1 MMRYVVAATVVCCV
15 ILSLRPDPPPAM
27 GQALSADA
35 PALSAYWSDRLQAVE
50 TSIQVETDRLE
61 YRMQLDLISY
71 RGCGDEHAHSTERLR
86 HALRKQIHS
95 QIKDAPASQYR
106 AVHDRVEHIIGFFDY
121 KFSRIDNMA
130 KLAARLCDC
139 MRPDPEIMIPAK
151 HSGVSRNST
160 ALNFVANV
168 LAVVFVWYVLL
179 LVAVVCKGA
188 YDMAVAAVSVCK
200 RAFDSLRTAF
210 ASPNASASF
219 TVVVTSAS
227 GTVTLQTTIVS
238 APRVRQ

>member
-1 MMRYVVAATVVCCV
+1 MMRYAVAATVVCCV
-15 ILSLRPDPPPAM
+15 ILSLRPSPAIS
-27 GQALSADA
+27 QALSVDA
-35 PALSAYWSDRLQAVE
+35 PVLSAHWSDRLQAVE

-61 YRMQLDLISY
+61 YRMQLGLISY
-71 RGCGDEHAHSTERLR
+71 RGCGDEHAQLIERLR
-86 HALRKQIHS
+86 HALGKQIHS

-139 MRPDPEIMIPAK
+139 MILNPEITIPVK
-151 HSGVSRNST
+151 HSEVSWFSI
-160 ALNFVANV
+160 ALNTVVGV
-168 LAVVFVWYVLL
+168 LAVLFVP
-179 LVAVVCKGA
+179 VVCMGA
-188 YDMAVAAVSVCK
+188 YDIAVAAVSACR
-200 RAFDSLRTAF
+200 RALHLVLAF
-210 ASPNASASF
+210 ASLNASASF
-219 TVVVTSAS
+219 TVVTTSAS